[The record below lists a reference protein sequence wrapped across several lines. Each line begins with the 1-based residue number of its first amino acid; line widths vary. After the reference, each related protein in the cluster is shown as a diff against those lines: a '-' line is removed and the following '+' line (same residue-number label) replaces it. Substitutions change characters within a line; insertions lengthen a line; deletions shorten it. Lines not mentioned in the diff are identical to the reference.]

1 MAAKGLCGIWGL
13 AMALIVR
20 CTSACEMHL
29 RGLRRGGRQRVW
41 PPAGGAVLLPET
53 RSRWAGCGWGLW
65 VLWLWGLAYCPPV
78 CRGLHRRSLKSPGLR
93 HFSQNPAFTLQA
105 SELLLVFFFYL
116 RLSCPRLRIREPSEK
131 PTVMQTHEGLFTT
144 SSLCPSIPDRAE
156 QGLGP

>member
-1 MAAKGLCGIWGL
+1 M
-13 AMALIVR
+13 
-20 CTSACEMHL
+20 
-29 RGLRRGGRQRVW
+29 
-41 PPAGGAVLLPET
+41 LLPET

-144 SSLCPSIPDRAE
+144 SSLCPSVPNKRSMDLDPEVGFSLVLRA
-156 QGLGP
+156 GLGNLQKGWSNSSSSVYILIWGLQGH